1 MRRTLNSLL
10 ALALLSTLALSC
22 SDSDDDATNNSPV
35 LGTWR
40 VLEVL
45 VSDQTLTQR
54 SPSDETISVTFEAG
68 GNFTGNTSVN
78 SFDGRYELNQ
88 STLTML
94 EFTTTEVAD
103 TPFAGVFYEAIA
115 EAIVPNST
123 QAQFGF
129 SFENQNLI
137 LVFGNSGQMVLEA
150 Q

>member
-1 MRRTLNSLL
+1 MKRTLNNLF
-10 ALALLSTLALSC
+10 ALILGSTLVLSC
-22 SDSDDDATNNSPV
+22 SNSDDNDSNNSPL

-54 SPSDETISVTFEAG
+54 SPSDETISMTMESGGTFSG
-68 GNFTGNTSVN
+68 STSVN
-78 SFDGRYELNQ
+78 SFSGRYEVNQ

-103 TPFAGVFYEAIA
+103 TPFAGVFYEAIS

-129 SFENQNLI
+129 SFDSQNLI
-137 LVFGNSGQMVLEA
+137 LVFGNSGQIVLEP